1 MKRRRLIVSV
11 LVLTILSVS
20 FWLALR
26 PHPLEPTYN
35 GRGISAWLDDYSK
48 VERTQNDKRTYERRR
63 QALAALQEIGPNGVP
78 FILQRVDSDTSDWR
92 KGYLAFW
99 RKSPGWLQ
107 SVLPNPRLPL
117 DLDGAATL
125 FDLIGTN
132 TVPQLV
138 EAFNDP
144 KVLVRKTALFS
155 VGLFVES
162 KGVKA
167 PENAIPGLIQAL
179 DDPDEAMRTMSA
191 ILIGHMAP
199 ASSNAIPSLI
209 KALDKPGTNLL
220 LLVTTADALGKFG
233 SAASNASPKLKVLLN
248 NPNFDIRTEAAVVL
262 WQIDADATTVLP
274 VFLAMLPRLDGVM
287 RWRIIEALGQMGP
300 AASNAFPL
308 LVDELN
314 KMTSASPVDRKK
326 ITDAMFKIDP
336 EAAAMELR

>member
-1 MKRRRLIVSV
+1 
-11 LVLTILSVS
+11 
-20 FWLALR
+20 LA
-26 PHPLEPTYN
+26 
-35 GRGISAWLDDYSK
+35 
-48 VERTQNDKRTYERRR
+48 
-63 QALAALQEIGPNGVP
+63 
-78 FILQRVDSDTSDWR
+78 
-92 KGYLAFW
+92 
-99 RKSPGWLQ
+99 
-107 SVLPNPRLPL
+107 
-117 DLDGAATL
+117 GAATL

-144 KVLVRKTALFS
+144 KLLVRKTALFS

-167 PENAIPGLIQAL
+167 PDNAIPGVIKAL
-179 DDPDEAMRTMSA
+179 GDPDEAIRTMST
-191 ILIGHMAP
+191 IMIGHMAP

-220 LLVTTADALGKFG
+220 LLIETANALGKFG
-233 SAASNASPKLKVLLN
+233 SAASNASPKLKVLLT
-248 NPNFDIRTEAAVVL
+248 NPSFGIRTEAAVVL
-262 WQIDADATTVLP
+262 WQIDADTTTVLP
-274 VFLAMLPRLDGVM
+274 VLMEMLPRLEGVM